1 MVLKSL
7 LRLKYIE
14 IQFDVTTYHTYFS
27 LVFLSMILEIQIK
40 IKHLLYDF
48 ISFSEMFSVQAKG
61 VCTEF
66 NPNAYD
72 RQFFLGGIQDILCG
86 SYWPI
91 F

>member
-1 MVLKSL
+1 M
-7 LRLKYIE
+7 
-14 IQFDVTTYHTYFS
+14 T
-27 LVFLSMILEIQIK
+27 
-40 IKHLLYDF
+40 F

-72 RQFFLGGIQDILCG
+72 RQFFLGGIQNKLRG